1 MKRKFKKALI
11 VIVNIILV
19 TLMLFFYCVH
29 SDVVFG
35 SIWLFIMVG
44 FDIII
49 VCVFYLEIVE
59 NEIEYV
65 HKHLSWDYTTTVIP
79 IIDDNA
85 SDLDKHIAQTATYK
99 AMLSTDNIGM
109 VNIYVQLKYE
119 DLDSLH
125 STIDITNFRKH
136 YKIN

>member
-11 VIVNIILV
+11 VIVTIILV

-29 SDVVFG
+29 SDVVLG
-35 SIWLFIMVG
+35 SIWLFMMAG
-44 FDIII
+44 FDTII

-65 HKHLSWDYTTTVIP
+65 HKHLSWDHTTTVIP
-79 IIDDNA
+79 ITDDNT
-85 SDLDKHIAQTATYK
+85 SDFDKHLTQIAIFK
-99 AMLSTDNIGM
+99 AMLSSDNIGM
-109 VNIYVQLKYE
+109 VNIYAQLKYE

-125 STIDITNFRKH
+125 STIDIKSFRKH
-136 YKIN
+136 YEIK